1 MKVEIV
7 EESSLLPVLFGL
19 GLSYG
24 LTSGYDS
31 VSDLT
36 CEGPLE
42 HLREL
47 AYRLASAPVQ
57 GERKFLRQIHV
68 VLDVTA
74 PRYWWVEF
82 DQHKIGTVTQSES
95 TMHTLVKRPVEAD
108 DFEGGVMLLS
118 MLDHL
123 RLLQKEYAE
132 TQDPKIWRE
141 LVSFLPQSYLQRRI
155 VTTNYA
161 QLQNIVAQRLN
172 HKLVE
177 WHMFINHLYNNLKY
191 YDFIF
196 GSKECG

>member
-24 LTSGYDS
+24 LTSGYAS

-36 CEGPLE
+36 CEGPLG

-47 AYRLASAPVQ
+47 AYRLASAPKQ

-95 TMHTLVKRPVEAD
+95 TMHSLMNRPIEAD
-108 DFEGGVMLLS
+108 DFEGGVMLLA

-123 RLLQKEYAE
+123 RLLQEEYAE

-141 LVSFLPQSYLQRRI
+141 LISFLPQSYLQRRI

-177 WHMFINHLYNNLKY
+177 WRTFINHLHNNLKY
-191 YDFIF
+191 YYLIF
-196 GSKECG
+196 GEKECG